1 MDSSKPTVH
10 EDYGLVQRPP
20 ELQPARNPV
29 GKQAVLPV
37 GKPLQSRF
45 LNREHESGTHDFDD
59 TASALHSKQTLCSN
73 PAVSNMRTVIYSL
86 STISRRSS
94 GGTVPPAPQTPYV
107 RFPYGLASSTDA
119 YARGLRRTLAPSPLT
134 SEFVGMASYAPA
146 ALRELPDDEHES
158 DGSSIDDVAPHH
170 HPSRECAMADAP
182 GQPPVVV
189 ESAYTHTTPDPR
201 AGALESA

>member
-73 PAVSNMRTVIYSL
+73 PAVSNMRTTCSL
-86 STISRRSS
+86 FTISHQSPR
-94 GGTVPPAPQTPYV
+94 GNVPPTPQTPYD

-119 YARGLRRTLAPSPLT
+119 YAL
-134 SEFVGMASYAPA
+134 
-146 ALRELPDDEHES
+146 
-158 DGSSIDDVAPHH
+158 GSKGCWH
-170 HPSRECAMADAP
+170 HPPSRLSSWEWQATFLLFP
-182 GQPPVVV
+182 TN
-189 ESAYTHTTPDPR
+189 S
-201 AGALESA
+201 